1 MINGLRESKKE
12 LKICSRRFIKDIKQ
26 TIELSEEIHALIESD
41 PFLKL
46 VVERIIREDV
56 VSYVL
61 SVLIMDKLTEDSKL
75 TEEEIMEIDEEIKKE
90 IRRRIEDE
98 INRWYQ

>member
-1 MINGLRESKKE
+1 
-12 LKICSRRFIKDIKQ
+12 
-26 TIELSEEIHALIESD
+26 
-41 PFLKL
+41 
-46 VVERIIREDV
+46 VERIIREDV

-61 SVLIMDKLTEDSKL
+61 SILTMDKLTEDSKL
-75 TEEEIMEIDEEIKKE
+75 TEEDIIRMDEEIKKE

>member
-1 MINGLRESKKE
+1 M
-12 LKICSRRFIKDIKQ
+12 
-26 TIELSEEIHALIESD
+26 
-41 PFLKL
+41 
-46 VVERIIREDV
+46 ERIIREDV

-61 SVLIMDKLTEDSKL
+61 SILTMDKLTEDSKL
-75 TEEEIMEIDEEIKKE
+75 TEEDIIRMDEEIKKE